1 MAAAPRRG
9 TPRRRGP
16 GARMRLVRDGL
27 AAGLVLLATSAA
39 PAQAKLPPEDQC
51 PTFSGTPGAA
61 GPKQDATPTRLREGM
76 LLGYEDVLLLRT
88 LLPIEVWRHRDT
100 FFHDGMR
107 LEIGSCH
114 RRYPVP
120 SFFAKA
126 TEKYAG
132 LASVDA
138 NGNLEDHVAGVPFPQ
153 ETLDAKPEDAALRW
167 AWNLERRFRGA
178 SYASKF
184 RLVDMPTRV
193 GGIQTYL
200 GRWWWLQAGHRSDL
214 PESDFQL
221 PDAPGYSWVA
231 AGRFAEP
238 TSARHLAWRQL
249 RPHKVDTSYS
259 LSDETFVYVPTMRKV
274 RRAATSWVDGLF
286 TPRYRIAGDSAGGGI
301 LIGLDQ
307 GAINP
312 TAGESAATTENLRR
326 GFEGLSLRPNAYH
339 WRLVGER
346 EVLAP
351 INVTRSGYP
360 NEKER
365 NFGPSGLSV
374 GNDRWDVRYAVV
386 IQGASKERGRDFDL
400 ITYYVDYQTLQPL
413 FVVTKRRQGGRLSEV
428 GILLHRF
435 SGDQMRY
442 PTWPSGEPAH
452 VFDPVGAVFFDAADG
467 SSGWR
472 RESYG
477 GTSLPLPRHE
487 RERITTLGTLERGH

>member
-1 MAAAPRRG
+1 MIPAPWRRHGRHALAALSGGLLLASLAAPV
-9 TPRRRGP
+9 
-16 GARMRLVRDGL
+16 GAK
-27 AAGLVLLATSAA
+27 
-39 PAQAKLPPEDQC
+39 PPPEDQC
-51 PTFSGTPGAA
+51 PTFSGTPGAK

-76 LLGYEDVLLLRT
+76 LLGWEDVLLLRT
-88 LLPIEVWRHRDT
+88 LLPIEIWRNREI

-107 LEIGSCH
+107 LEIGACH

-120 SFFAKA
+120 SFFATA
-126 TEKYAG
+126 TEKFAG
-132 LASVDA
+132 TSTLDA
-138 NGNLEDHVAGVPFPQ
+138 NGNLNGHVAGLPFPQ
-153 ETLDAKPEDAALRW
+153 ESLESKPEDVALRW

-178 SYASKF
+178 GYASKF

-200 GRWWWLQAGHRSDL
+200 GRWWWLQTGHRTDL
-214 PESDFQL
+214 AESDYQE
-221 PDAPGYSWVA
+221 PEAEGYSWIS
-231 AGRFAEP
+231 AGRFHEP

-249 RPHKVDTSYS
+249 RPFGAAERYS

-274 RRAATSWVDGLF
+274 RRAASGWVAAPF
-286 TPRYRIAGDSAGGGI
+286 PPRARNAGDAAGGGI
-301 LIGLDQ
+301 INGRDQ

-326 GFEGLSLRPNAYH
+326 GFEGLAVRPNAYH
-339 WRLVGER
+339 WRLLTER

-360 NEKER
+360 LDANR

-400 ITYYVDYQTLQPL
+400 VTFYVDYQTLQPL
-413 FVVTKRRQGGRLSEV
+413 YMITKRRQGARLTEV

-442 PTWPSGEPAH
+442 PTWPNGEPAH
-452 VFDPVGAVFFDAADG
+452 VFDPVGAVFFDVADG
-467 SSGWR
+467 GSGWR
-472 RESYG
+472 RESYDG
-477 GTSLPLPRHE
+477 RSLPLE
-487 RERITTLGTLERGH
+487 RADVERITTLGTLERGH